1 MTDANRIKDVEETYN
16 EAYQGQSGMLD
27 QMEEADKFYLG
38 GINQWSSEDVA
49 QLKAEDRPIVSI
61 NRIQKAI
68 NMVLGYNRQ
77 NKMDLKFF
85 PVEGSDQETGDIY
98 TEVSKWIMTNCN
110 GNENSAYTFGDN
122 VRGGLGWLTLNM
134 DYTTD
139 PLYGDIKV
147 NFGDKYHTLFDP
159 YSKDPAQED
168 WDYIL
173 RYAWP
178 SKEVA
183 ASIYPKR
190 AKAIKRMKTGDASKF
205 TVQSPM
211 GLYDRNTRVNIVEK
225 WYKIWETKT
234 IIIDPFTFE
243 SYEWKGGEKKL
254 NQLKEQRPELMNR
267 VAIVKAK
274 DYRIK
279 LITEME
285 GRELLH
291 DGRPPKGF
299 SERHYSF
306 IPSFCY
312 YLPNFNDWTYKV
324 FGVINPMIDP
334 QREYN
339 KFRSVMTDAVMSV
352 PSSGWIYE
360 KNAVTDPNELNKTG
374 PVKIEVARGKG
385 LKDGLWAVPPAQI
398 SSTLTQLHQYHEQ
411 DMTAIGP
418 NPDLL
423 GIVGQGGSGADAPGV
438 SLNLRQKQGMLTLQN
453 PFDGQALAF
462 RLLGRRMIELINR
475 WPDEKIQRIIGRP
488 VPPQFQ
494 QVKNKA
500 KYDCIVDQQSSSPTY
515 RMTNYIQLQQQIQ
528 HGAKIPPEV
537 MREAMDLPAK
547 TKQIWA
553 QSEAK
558 QMQQAMQQRQQEHQI
573 EMKKLEI
580 MASSPVKEKQLD
592 IKGDLMLEDK
602 KQEGRV
608 ELEEMDNMAK
618 LAIEKLKGKKAS

>member
-1 MTDANRIKDVEETYN
+1 MTDANLIKDVEETYN

-190 AKAIKRMKTGDASKF
+190 AKTIKRIKTGDASKF

-334 QREYN
+334 QKEYN

-385 LKDGLWAVPPAQI
+385 LGDGLWAVPPAQI
-398 SSTLTQLHQYHEQ
+398 SSALTQLHQFHEQ